1 MTAAGSASS
10 KTTTGALPPSSRW
23 RRFTRSAATL
33 AMCLPVSV
41 SPVTEI
47 IPTLGWPT
55 SVIADRRAGAGDD
68 VEHAGRQDVRRRSRP
83 SMSAVSGVRADG
95 LRMTVLPAARA
106 GPIFQP
112 AIMIG

>member
-1 MTAAGSASS
+1 M
-10 KTTTGALPPSSRW
+10 
-23 RRFTRSAATL
+23 SAASF

-41 SPVTEI
+41 SPVTETM
-47 IPTLGWPT
+47 PTLGWPT
-55 SVIADRRAGAGDD
+55 SRSPIAAPVPVTTLSTPGGKMSAATSARR
-68 VEHAGRQDVRRRSRP
+68 
-83 SMSAVSGVRADG
+83 SAVSGVRADG